1 MSESARLHGGHGHG
15 YLPAMGRDG
24 LLPLYDP
31 FTRLVGVRSM
41 HRRLAD
47 QAGIAAGHQVLEI
60 GTGTGNL
67 ALLVKRRHP
76 QANVVG
82 LDPDPLALGR
92 ARRKAAR
99 DGLDVQWDLGSAAEL
114 PYPDGSVDRVLSA
127 LMFHH
132 LDEAVKERTLTEVRR
147 VLRPGGRL
155 HLVDFAGQPHGVFS
169 RWAGRNRRLHGNV
182 GDQVPTRMREAGLT
196 DVAECGRG
204 RLGVGFY
211 RATR

>member
-1 MSESARLHGGHGHG
+1 MGH
-15 YLPAMGRDG
+15 DG
-24 LLPLYDP
+24 LLPIYDP
-31 FTRLVGVRSM
+31 FTRLLGVRSM

-47 QAGIAAGHQVLEI
+47 QAGIAPGHQVLEI

-76 QANVVG
+76 QADVVG

-92 ARRKAAR
+92 ARRKATR
-99 DGLDVQWDLGSAAEL
+99 GGLDVQWDLGSSGEL

-132 LDEAVKERTLTEVRR
+132 LDEAVKERTLAEVRR

-155 HLVDFAGQPHGVFS
+155 HLVDFAGHPHGLFA
-169 RWAGRNRRLHGNV
+169 RWVGRNKLLQDNA
-182 GDQVPTRMREAGLT
+182 GDRIPARMREAGLT
-196 DVAECGRG
+196 DVAECGHG

>member
-1 MSESARLHGGHGHG
+1 MAEQAPLPAGHGHG
-15 YLPAMGRDG
+15 YIPAMGNDR
-24 LLPLYDP
+24 LVSLYDP
-31 FTRLVGVRSM
+31 FTRLLGVPSL
-41 HRRLAD
+41 HRRLAN
-47 QAGIAAGHQVLEI
+47 QAGIAPGHRVLEI

-76 QANVVG
+76 EANVVG

-99 DGLDVQWDLGSAAEL
+99 DGLSVQWDLGSAGEL
-114 PYPDGSVDRVLSA
+114 PYPEGSVDRVLSA

-132 LDEAVKERTLTEVRR
+132 LDEADKQRTLAEVRR

-155 HLVDFAGQPHGVFS
+155 HLVDFAGHPHGFFG
-169 RWAGRNRRLHGNV
+169 RLAGRSHWLQGNA
-182 GDQVPTRMREAGLT
+182 GDRVPVRMREAGLT

-204 RLGVGFY
+204 RLGATFY